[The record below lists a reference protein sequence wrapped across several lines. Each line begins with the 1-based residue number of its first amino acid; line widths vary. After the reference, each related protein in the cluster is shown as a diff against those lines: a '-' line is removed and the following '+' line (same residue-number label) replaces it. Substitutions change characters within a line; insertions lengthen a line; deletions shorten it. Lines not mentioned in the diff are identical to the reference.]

1 MGLIGLGLRARLLEG
16 CLALVW
22 GLASVGFVLACLR
35 VGLGLDFFGV
45 CLGLASGFT
54 PLGVVLALFMARLL
68 KAGSF
73 GLGFGL
79 DFLTL
84 GFV

>member
-1 MGLIGLGLRARLLEG
+1 M
-16 CLALVW
+16 V
-22 GLASVGFVLACLR
+22 
-35 VGLGLDFFGV
+35 
-45 CLGLASGFT
+45 SGFT

-68 KAGSF
+68 KAGLF

-84 GFV
+84 RFVWVWFRVCLGFV

>member
-1 MGLIGLGLRARLLEG
+1 MGLGFCRLCFGL
-16 CLALVW
+16 
-22 GLASVGFVLACLR
+22 FK

-68 KAGSF
+68 KAGLF

-84 GFV
+84 RFVWVWFRVCLL